1 MVIYQKYKIK
11 KAYYYFYKKY
21 KNIERRIRILI
32 RYEQMNILDIIAKK
46 RDKKELTKEE
56 INYFI
61 KEYINGSVTDYQAA
75 ALVMAIYINGMNERE
90 VTDLTLAMAYSG
102 DILDLSDLGDVID
115 KHSTGG
121 VGDKITL
128 ILMPIIASL
137 GIPVAKMS
145 GRGLGFTGGTIDKL
159 ESIPGYNTNI
169 SVEKFKENVK
179 KIGISLIGQTLNL
192 APADKKIYA
201 LRDTINCTESIPLI
215 ASSIMSKKIASGAN
229 KIVIDVTC
237 GSGAFMK
244 NIDEAK
250 KLAEIMTKIG
260 ELSNRKVKCVITG
273 MNEPVGYA
281 VGNILE
287 VKEAVDILKNKY
299 FPKDIEEI
307 ITLLGANMLL
317 LANKANDFEDGK
329 NKILENLHNGK
340 GYQKFIELVQN
351 QGGDISYIEDTEKFE
366 KAKFIIPIKSK
377 KAGKITKLDAL
388 TIGKLAG
395 FLGAGRVKKEDSIN
409 PRVGFIFE
417 KKVNDEVAENDI
429 IGYIHTDDEE
439 KANYVLSKVDDFLSI
454 E

>member
-1 MVIYQKYKIK
+1 
-11 KAYYYFYKKY
+11 
-21 KNIERRIRILI
+21 
-32 RYEQMNILDIIAKK
+32 MNILDIIAKK

-56 INYFI
+56 INFFI
-61 KEYINGSVTDYQAA
+61 TEYINGGVTDYQAA
-75 ALVMAIYINGMNERE
+75 ALIMAIYINGMNDRE
-90 VTDLTLAMAYSG
+90 ITDLTLAMAYSG
-102 DILDLSDLGDVID
+102 DTLDLSDLGDVID

-169 SVEKFKENVK
+169 SVDEFKDNVK
-179 KIGISLIGQTLNL
+179 KVGISLIGQTLNL

-201 LRDTINCTESIPLI
+201 LRDTISCTESIPLI

-244 NIDEAK
+244 NINDAK
-250 KLAEIMTKIG
+250 KLAGIMTKIG
-260 ELSNRKVKCVITG
+260 ELSNRKVVCVITG
-273 MNEPVGYA
+273 MDEPVGYA

-287 VKEAVDILKNKY
+287 VKEAVDVLKNKY
-299 FPKDIEEI
+299 LPKDIEEI
-307 ITLLGANMLL
+307 ITLLGANMLI
-317 LANKANDFEDGK
+317 LADKASSIEEGK

-340 GYQKFIELVQN
+340 AYQKFVELVQN
-351 QGGDISYIEDTEKFE
+351 QGGDISYIENTDKFE
-366 KAKFIIPIKSK
+366 KAKYIVPIKAMRS
-377 KAGKITKLDAL
+377 GKITKLDAL

-395 FLGAGRVKKEDSIN
+395 FLGAGRIKKEDDIN
-409 PRVGFIFE
+409 PRVGFVFN
-417 KKVNDEVAENDI
+417 KKVNDDVSANDV
-429 IGYIHTDDEE
+429 IGFIHSDDEE
-439 KANYVLSKVDDFLSI
+439 KANYCLSKANDFLEI
-454 E
+454 V